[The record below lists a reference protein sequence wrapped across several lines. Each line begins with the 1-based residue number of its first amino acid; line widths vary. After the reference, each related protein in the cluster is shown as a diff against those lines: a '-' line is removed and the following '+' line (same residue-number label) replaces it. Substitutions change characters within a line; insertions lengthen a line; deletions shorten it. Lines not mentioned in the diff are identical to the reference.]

1 MDTRA
6 SKRKSSG
13 RNILPHYKF
22 GKTLGSGTFAEVKL
36 AVHTLTGLN
45 VAIKILNRQSLDNTE
60 AEKMRREI
68 NIMRQLCHPHV
79 VRLFEVIDT
88 PSKVYIVMEYMSSGE
103 LFEYLIENKL
113 HEDEA
118 RHIFQQIISG
128 VEYCHGHMV
137 VHRDLKLENLLLDSE
152 HNVKIAD
159 FGLGNSMRDGY
170 FLKTS
175 CGSPNYAA
183 PEIIKGQLY
192 AGPEVDVWS
201 CGIILYALL
210 CGRLPFEDESIP
222 GVCAKIRSGIYRP
235 IVRHLSES
243 ARDLISRIIVLDPM
257 KRISIREIRLHPWFQ
272 KNLPPYV
279 SIPSHGVF
287 NRREEVDM
295 NIVNDMNKLGF
306 DVKEVIRSLQNH
318 VKNEATV
325 TYSMLLH
332 SRSPGHISH
341 NNENL
346 EALECMDHLQTY
358 LQSDSLG
365 KNYWTLGFNSRARPR
380 ETMLWVLK
388 VFHRLNVKWKRIGIY
403 NMKCLWVPPLSRCSL
418 STTETHI
425 SRSSDAIKF
434 EIQLYKASGELYVLD
449 LQLLSGAPFIF
460 LEICAAFRAL
470 VV

>member
-13 RNILPHYKF
+13 RNILPHYEF
-22 GKTLGSGTFAEVKL
+22 GKTLGRGTFAEVKL

-88 PSKVYIVMEYMSSGE
+88 PSKVYIVMEYMSSG
-103 LFEYLIENKL
+103 
-113 HEDEA
+113 
-118 RHIFQQIISG
+118 
-128 VEYCHGHMV
+128 VEYCHGRMV
-137 VHRDLKLENLLLDSE
+137 VHRDLKPENLLLDSG

-183 PEIIKGQLY
+183 PE
-192 AGPEVDVWS
+192 
-201 CGIILYALL
+201 
-210 CGRLPFEDESIP
+210 
-222 GVCAKIRSGIYRP
+222 SGIYRP

-243 ARDLISRIIVLDPM
+243 AQDLISRIIVLDPM

-306 DVKEVIRSLQNH
+306 DVNEVIRSLQNH

-332 SRSPGHISH
+332 SRSPGRISH

-346 EALECMDHLQTY
+346 EALKCMNHLQTY
-358 LQSDSLG
+358 LQSDSLD
-365 KNYWTLGFNSRARPR
+365 KNYWTLGFKSRARPR

-403 NMKCLWVPPLSRCSL
+403 NMKCLWVPPFSRCSL
-418 STTETHI
+418 STTESPI
-425 SRSSDAIKF
+425 RSSDAIKF
-434 EIQLYKASGELYVLD
+434 EIQASSSRSYVIG
-449 LQLLSGAPFIF
+449 LLN
-460 LEICAAFRAL
+460 
-470 VV
+470 